1 MDRAGAG
8 GSGTI
13 EMTAGRLAG
22 RVALVTGAAGSG
34 TGGAVVDDFLREG
47 ASVILVD
54 MRADALAARVDAL
67 KAAGH
72 KVAGAAA
79 SITDRDAL
87 RAAVEP
93 AAATLG
99 TIEIVVANAN
109 VGGKPTTFDK
119 TSAQSFRDD
128 VADNLGAQF
137 NTIEL
142 AIDGMKRLRRGSI
155 VIVGSV
161 NGLSALGQPAYSA
174 AKAGLV
180 SLTRTLAVEYGP
192 CGIRAN
198 IVCPATIQTPG
209 WGPRLERRPDL
220 LESLARWY
228 PLGRVA
234 QPRDVARAITFLA
247 SDDAAFIS
255 GVTLPIDGGLL
266 AGNAAMARELTLED
280 R

>member
-1 MDRAGAG
+1 
-8 GSGTI
+8 
-13 EMTAGRLAG
+13 MTTGKLSG
-22 RVALVTGAAGSG
+22 RVALVTGAAGGG
-34 TGGAVVDDFLREG
+34 TGGAVVEQFLAEG

-54 MRADALAARVDAL
+54 VRADALGGRVEAL
-67 KAAGH
+67 TAAGH

-87 RAAVEP
+87 RAAVAP
-93 AAATLG
+93 AVAALG
-99 TIEIVVANAN
+99 TIDIVVANAN
-109 VGGKPTTFDK
+109 VGGKPTTVDK
-119 TSAQSFRDD
+119 TTAQSFRDD
-128 VADNLGAQF
+128 VADNLSAQF

-142 AIDGMKRLRRGSI
+142 ALDGMKRLRRGSV

-161 NGLSALGQPAYSA
+161 NGLTALGQPAYSA

-192 CGIRAN
+192 YGIRAN
-198 IVCPATIQTPG
+198 IVCPATVQTPG
-209 WGPRLERRPDL
+209 WGPRIERRPDI
-220 LESLARWY
+220 LETLTRWY

-234 QPRDVARAITFLA
+234 QPVDVAKAITFLA

-255 GVTLPIDGGLL
+255 GIALPIDGGLL

-280 R
+280 Q

>member
-1 MDRAGAG
+1 MNK
-8 GSGTI
+8 
-13 EMTAGRLAG
+13 GRLSG
-22 RVALVTGAAGSG
+22 RVALVTGAAGGG

-54 MRADALAARVDAL
+54 VRGDALADRVASL

-72 KVAGAAA
+72 EVAGAVA
-79 SITDRDAL
+79 SITDRNAL

-93 AAATLG
+93 AVAALG

-119 TSAQSFRDD
+119 TSAQSFRED

-161 NGLSALGQPAYSA
+161 NGLAALGQPAYSA

-192 CGIRAN
+192 YGIRAN
-198 IVCPATIQTPG
+198 IVCPATVQTPG
-209 WGPRLERRPDL
+209 WGPRLERRPGL
-220 LESLARWY
+220 LDSLSRWY
-228 PLGRVA
+228 PLGRIA
-234 QPRDVARAITFLA
+234 QPEDVAKAITFLA
-247 SDDAAFIS
+247 SEDAAFIS
-255 GVTLPIDGGLL
+255 GVTLPVDGGLL
-266 AGNAAMARELTLED
+266 AGNGPMGRELTLED
-280 R
+280 

>member
-1 MDRAGAG
+1 
-8 GSGTI
+8 
-13 EMTAGRLAG
+13 MTGRLYG
-22 RVALVTGAAGSG
+22 RVALVTGAAGGG

-47 ASVILVD
+47 ARVILVD
-54 MRADALAARVDAL
+54 VRADVLDARVAAL
-67 KAAGH
+67 EAAGH

-79 SITDRDAL
+79 SITDREAL

-93 AAATLG
+93 AVAALG
-99 TIEIVVANAN
+99 TIDIVVANAN

-142 AIDGMKRLRRGSI
+142 AIDGMKRQRRGAI

-180 SLTRTLAVEYGP
+180 SLTRTLAVEYGQY
-192 CGIRAN
+192 GIRAN

-209 WGPRLERRPDL
+209 WGPRLERSPGL
-220 LESLARWY
+220 LDSLSRWY
-228 PLGRVA
+228 PLGRIA
-234 QPRDVARAITFLA
+234 QPVDVAKAITFLA

-255 GVTLPIDGGLL
+255 GIALPVDGGLL
-266 AGNAAMARELTLED
+266 AGNSAMARELTLED
-280 R
+280 Q

>member
-1 MDRAGAG
+1 
-8 GSGTI
+8 
-13 EMTAGRLAG
+13 MTTGRLSG
-22 RVALVTGAAGSG
+22 RVALVTGAAGGG
-34 TGGAVVDDFLREG
+34 TGGAVVENFLAEG

-54 MRADALAARVDAL
+54 IRADALAERVETL

-72 KVAGAAA
+72 RVAGAAA
-79 SITDRDAL
+79 SITDRAAL

-93 AAATLG
+93 AVAALG
-99 TIEIVVANAN
+99 TIDTVVANAN

-128 VADNLGAQF
+128 VADNLSAQF

-142 AIDGMKRLRRGSI
+142 AIEGMKQLRRGSI

-161 NGLSALGQPAYSA
+161 NGLTALGQPAYSA

-180 SLTRTLAVEYGP
+180 SLTQTLAVEYGP
-192 CGIRAN
+192 YGIRAN

-209 WGPRLERRPDL
+209 WGPRLERRPGL
-220 LESLARWY
+220 LDSLARWY
-228 PLGRVA
+228 PLGRIA
-234 QPRDVARAITFLA
+234 QPKDVAKAISFLA

-255 GVTLPIDGGLL
+255 GITLPVDGGLL
-266 AGNAAMARELTLED
+266 AGNGAMARDLTLED
-280 R
+280 Q